1 MSDRG
6 SILISTAND
15 IGEALVEKLGG
26 EGYAPSVWDKEYNKL
41 GIAEVDSA
49 PALSVLEDSSETGTA
64 RGSILLSTA
73 NAIGAMLNKKYNTDR
88 GFKPKEWASAA
99 SKLAPLPE
107 KSAESAS
114 ICSIEDGADDVPSRS
129 LVVTI
134 PPTLTG
140 ISEVVE
146 NQAGKN
152 LLNYADISTSY
163 RVTSITENSTGS
175 FTVVA
180 SGLGAYIDHVIKV
193 KAGQVYSIKCTS
205 ATNDEGNAT
214 QIGAVNVYD
223 GDNSDATLLL
233 DGASINY
240 SPKTFTP
247 TGNYILVRNKI
258 TGGLGAGT
266 GTIVEPRLNVGST
279 ASDYVPY
286 EEPTTYTAD
295 LDRTVHGGTADFVN
309 GVGSETHNTVDMG
322 TLTWQYDSA
331 NTRFFTVDLTSV
343 IKRGAS
349 GWITDLA
356 VSSPYTVASGTAND
370 KTVSEYATTGYV
382 YIKDTDYTDPTV
394 FKNSLSGKYLTYPL
408 ATPVDFTFDGQ
419 EIPTKDG
426 YNAFWSDQGNT
437 ALDYYGEPEPYT
449 RGTAS
454 GVIANVQSA
463 RTDLPFTQVKANI
476 APNLTGV
483 ESVEVTKA
491 GKNLLKLTDGTYTI
505 GNTGAAA
512 TILNGEISVT
522 GTTVNS
528 GGRTTRLSDYFILS
542 AGTYYISPVISTSP
556 YVRSYL
562 NRKSDNTVVGYSSG
576 SAFTV
581 TEDTEVYYGINLENE
596 KTYDVTFSPQLEV
609 GSSATEYTPYE
620 EPAVYTADLGE
631 PVYGGYADLV
641 SGEVVKDCT
650 KGSMSSTYLSGL
662 NSDYI
667 GYEASTAYFNNHPSI
682 WVRNW
687 NYQTAAPRVSGGIKC
702 VCYEF
707 PVSMHNTTIF
717 SAQYR
722 IYFDVY
728 GKNITSV
735 QDFIDYVEDLEQ
747 NGKSLDI
754 TYEVATPTESSITPQ
769 VISPSEGVNNL
780 WNNAGGDTDVEYFI
794 QE

>member
-26 EGYAPSVWDKEYNKL
+26 EGYAPAVWDKEYNKL

-73 NAIGAMLNKKYNTDR
+73 NKIGAMLNKKYNTDR

-146 NQAGKN
+146 TQTGKN
-152 LLNYADISTSY
+152 LFILP
-163 RVTSITENSTGS
+163 ENSFSISDMNFSVENESLIISGQTAGGGISSKNQAYKDNFSFGLPAGTYYFTRGTWNKAVYLYDLSDDSTALVTNSGS
-175 FTVVA
+175 FTLSKYTVI
-180 SGLGAYIDHVIKV
+180 YI
-193 KAGQVYSIKCTS
+193 GFY
-205 ATNDEGNAT
+205 
-214 QIGAVNVYD
+214 IGANLTITDTTFD
-223 GDNSDATLLL
+223 G
-233 DGASINY
+233 Y
-240 SPKTFTP
+240 
-247 TGNYILVRNKI
+247 LVQ
-258 TGGLGAGT
+258 
-266 GTIVEPRLNVGST
+266 GST
-279 ASDYVPY
+279 ASSYSSQWSRK
-286 EEPTTYTAD
+286 YTAD
-295 LDRTVHGGTADFVN
+295 LGRTINGGTADIVN
-309 GVGSETHNTVDMG
+309 GVGTETHKDIDLGSLN
-322 TLTWQYDSA
+322 WQYDSA

-343 IKRGAS
+343 IKRGTS

-382 YIKDTDYTDPTV
+382 YIKDTDFTDPAL
-394 FKNSLSGKYLTYPL
+394 FKTSLSGKYLAYPL
-408 ATPVDFTFDGQ
+408 ATPESFTFDGQ
-419 EIPTKDG
+419 DIPTKDG

-454 GVIANVQSA
+454 GAIANVQSA

-483 ESVEVTKA
+483 ESVEVTKL
-491 GKNLLKLTDGTYTI
+491 GKNLCELSNETYGNSQSCNYTYENNGITIEATGTYARVGFIIPLKKGTSYTLSYKGKSTSAYRRVTLYRETLWTGAIGAQTLTDTEETYTYTFTAENDHICI
-505 GNTGAAA
+505 GFY
-512 TILNGEISVT
+512 VT
-522 GTTVNS
+522 
-528 GGRTTRLSDYFILS
+528 
-542 AGTYYISPVISTSP
+542 AGTSDGITNIS
-556 YVRSYL
+556 
-562 NRKSDNTVVGYSSG
+562 
-576 SAFTV
+576 
-581 TEDTEVYYGINLENE
+581 
-596 KTYDVTFSPQLEV
+596 DVQIEV

-620 EPAVYTADLGE
+620 EPTVYTADLGE
-631 PVYGGYADLV
+631 PVYGGYAEIVNGEGVKTFGIVDLGTLNYTLRSNVGMQSNGV
-641 SGEVVKDCT
+641 SSLIKNPPDNYTKTDAIAEGYTADTWQAVVNGGT
-650 KGSMSSTYLSGL
+650 SSGL
-662 NSDYI
+662 F
-667 GYEASTAYFNNHPSI
+667 G
-682 WVRNW
+682 
-687 NYQTAAPRVSGGIKC
+687 VSGGYICFSTTETDADTFKT
-702 VCYEF
+702 
-707 PVSMHNTTIF
+707 SM
-717 SAQYR
+717 SGKYL
-722 IYFDVY
+722 VY
-728 GKNITSV
+728 P
-735 QDFIDYVEDLEQ
+735 L
-747 NGKSLDI
+747 
-754 TYEVATPTESSITPQ
+754 ATPEDFSFNGQ

-780 WNNAGGDTDVEYFI
+780 WNNAGGDTDVEYYA